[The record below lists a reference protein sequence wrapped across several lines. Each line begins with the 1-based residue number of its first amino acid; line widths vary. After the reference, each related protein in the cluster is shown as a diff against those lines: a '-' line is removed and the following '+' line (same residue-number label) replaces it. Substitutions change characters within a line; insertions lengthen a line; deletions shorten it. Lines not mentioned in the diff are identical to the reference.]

1 METGVRSCKGLGVH
15 GRICFM
21 GQLEGWEQGSN
32 AIVALL
38 LTVTK
43 NGSLLSIG
51 DRRVELGKPFCL
63 FCVCNFF
70 FQMRL
75 CYVIAQ
81 DGLKLV
87 IFLPQPP
94 KCWNYRQVTL
104 SLDFKILKSSF
115 MHYLF
120 FSCSKNSFLM
130 FMVRQRNT
138 NMSSNFPKVSQPMR
152 LRSGTHHNFYMLQPR
167 RQAS

>member
-94 KCWNYRQVTL
+94 KCWNYRHSITYTTRPSL
-104 SLDFKILKSSF
+104 SLSF
-115 MHYLF
+115 CKLHTGINNWINNIYNEPCAKGLL
-120 FSCSKNSFLM
+120 SI
-130 FMVRQRNT
+130 
-138 NMSSNFPKVSQPMR
+138 
-152 LRSGTHHNFYMLQPR
+152 
-167 RQAS
+167 

>member
-94 KCWNYRQVTL
+94 KCWNYRHGSPQLALEAWIV
-104 SLDFKILKSSF
+104 DRSSF
-115 MHYLF
+115 ISECCKIGLGGLATSIF
-120 FSCSKNSFLM
+120 I
-130 FMVRQRNT
+130 
-138 NMSSNFPKVSQPMR
+138 
-152 LRSGTHHNFYMLQPR
+152 LQG
-167 RQAS
+167 QGWKTSLCGM